1 MVAKERK
8 EPQLSAYGT
17 GLRGRVDF
25 ADCVKIAC
33 NHLDCIV
40 MTRSTRNISVRM
52 PEESIERVDRL
63 AKALGRSRAWVL
75 NQAAE
80 HYLDY
85 EEWFVRE
92 VQAGLQEA
100 REGQLQEHDAIV
112 EAWEAKRA
120 AAMDPN
126 R

>member
-1 MVAKERK
+1 
-8 EPQLSAYGT
+8 
-17 GLRGRVDF
+17 
-25 ADCVKIAC
+25 
-33 NHLDCIV
+33 
-40 MTRSTRNISVRM
+40 MTSTRNISVRM
-52 PEESIERVDRL
+52 PQESIERIDKL

-75 NQAAE
+75 NQATE

-92 VQAGLQEA
+92 VQAGLEEA
-100 REGQLQEHDAIV
+100 REGQFQEHEALV

-120 AAMDPN
+120 AAMDAH